1 MLLFNKGKSSIMFTD
16 GGETKFLAPMQQMVV
31 KDEDE
36 ARKIIKFY
44 SFVEEIIVEKE
55 KPKEE
60 KKVKKKYSR
69 KKKLQAFEG

>member
-44 SFVEEIIVEKE
+44 SFVEESSERHVIKMFG
-55 KPKEE
+55 
-60 KKVKKKYSR
+60 
-69 KKKLQAFEG
+69 LDFEQLFDDYIGGI